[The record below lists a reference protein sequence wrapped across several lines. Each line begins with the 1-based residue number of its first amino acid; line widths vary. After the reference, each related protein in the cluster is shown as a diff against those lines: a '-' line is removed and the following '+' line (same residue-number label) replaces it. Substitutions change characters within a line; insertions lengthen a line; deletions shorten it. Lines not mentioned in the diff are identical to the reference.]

1 MFSRDGTEK
10 YRFFA
15 CLYYVSKKYNLLPF
29 ASLGGYKRE
38 TLRNSF
44 SIVAWDVQYV
54 THQTISSPPAVW
66 EHASLLKHVNV

>member
-1 MFSRDGTEK
+1 MHIL
-10 YRFFA
+10 
-15 CLYYVSKKYNLLPF
+15 CVKKYNLLPF

-54 THQTISSPPAVW
+54 THQTISSPPVMW
-66 EHASLLKHVNV
+66 EHASLHLIHVYV

>member
-1 MFSRDGTEK
+1 MMEPKRVGSLHAYIMCK
-10 YRFFA
+10 K
-15 CLYYVSKKYNLLPF
+15 KKYNLLPF

-54 THQTISSPPAVW
+54 THQTFISSPPVMW
-66 EHASLLKHVNV
+66 EHASLHLIHVYV